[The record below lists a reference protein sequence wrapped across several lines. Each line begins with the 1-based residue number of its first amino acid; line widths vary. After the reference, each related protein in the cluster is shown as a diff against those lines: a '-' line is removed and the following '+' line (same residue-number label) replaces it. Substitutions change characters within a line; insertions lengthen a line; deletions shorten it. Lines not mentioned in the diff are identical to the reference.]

1 MTDPIA
7 AHQYPVNIEDEM
19 KRSYMDYAMSVII
32 GRALPDARDGL
43 KPAHRRV
50 LYGMKTM
57 GLTPTRG
64 YRKCAKIVG
73 EVMGNFHP
81 HGDAS
86 IYDTLVRM
94 AQNFNMR
101 YPLVDGQG
109 NYGSV
114 DGDPPA
120 AMRYTEA
127 RLEALADDMQA
138 DLDKETV
145 DFAPNYDETT
155 EEPTVLPAPFPN
167 LLVNGAAGIAVGMAT
182 NVPPHNLHEVVDG
195 CIWLIEHTHLGST
208 PGDDVDDVDAAA
220 AAADVAR
227 VGPADEA
234 GLKTG
239 TTPPAGLGDVA
250 RVTPAGEAGLKTG
263 TTTPAGL
270 GDVVRD
276 FSPADEAGLKTGTT
290 TPAGL
295 GDVVRDFSPARGHS
309 RAEKLKHLIELIP
322 GPDFP
327 TGGFIIGRGG
337 IAQAYATGRGSI
349 MMRARTSIESNKKG
363 DKVSILVTEIPYQ
376 VNKKSLIE
384 RIADLVREKTI
395 EGISDLRDES
405 DREGMRIVI
414 ELKRGEVPEVILNNL
429 YKHTPLQ
436 SSFGII
442 MLAIVGGR
450 PKVLNL
456 LELVET
462 FVEFRREVVRRRT
475 EFELRKAE
483 ARYHILEGL
492 KIALD
497 QLDAVITLI
506 RGSKTPPEARDG
518 LIANFRLSRV
528 QAQAI
533 LDMQLQRLTGLER
546 QKILDELA
554 ELLETIERLRAI
566 LASERLLMQ
575 IIVDE
580 LRAVKTKY
588 GDSRRTEIIEGESSA
603 LSVEDLIAEED
614 MAITVTNTGYIKR
627 TAIST
632 YRNQRR
638 GGKGRIG
645 MRTRDE
651 DFVSHLFVAST
662 HAYIMIF
669 SDRGR
674 AYWLKV
680 HEVPDVGP
688 GGKGKAIANLVSMKD
703 GERIAA
709 MLAVKEF
716 ETDKVVVMGTRKGEV
731 KKTSLS
737 GFSNPRAGGI
747 NAMDV
752 EEGDAVIAVQVTDG
766 KGGIFIGTGNGMA
779 IRFEET
785 EVRPK
790 SRSAGGVRGITLR
803 DNDYVVA
810 MEAVRPTGT
819 LLTVTERGYGK
830 RTELEEYTVQSRGG
844 IGLINISTSARNGKV
859 VGIAY
864 VEEGDEV
871 LLITQQGMIIRTP
884 AKDVS
889 LIGRGT
895 QGVRLIE
902 MEGEDKVVS
911 VVRLVEKE
919 EEE

>member
-1 MTDPIA
+1 MADLVPQ
-7 AHQYPVNIEDEM
+7 HHPVNIEDEM

-57 GLTPTRG
+57 GLSPGRA

-86 IYDTLVRM
+86 IYDTLVRL
-94 AQNFNMR
+94 AQDFNMR

-109 NYGSV
+109 NFGSV

-127 RLEALADDMQA
+127 RLQALGDDMMT
-138 DLDKETV
+138 DLDNETV
-145 DFAPNYDETT
+145 DFVPNYDETT

-167 LLVNGAAGIAVGMAT
+167 LLVNGSAGIAVGMAT
-182 NVPPHNLHEVVDG
+182 NVPPHNLREVVEG
-195 CIWLIEHTHLGST
+195 CIWLIEQTHLQ
-208 PGDDVDDVDAAA
+208 PAR
-220 AAADVAR
+220 DVAQD
-227 VGPADEA
+227 VGPAM
-234 GLKTG
+234 T
-239 TTPPAGLGDVA
+239 
-250 RVTPAGEAGLKTG
+250 
-263 TTTPAGL
+263 
-270 GDVVRD
+270 
-276 FSPADEAGLKTGTT
+276 
-290 TPAGL
+290 
-295 GDVVRDFSPARGHS
+295 RG
-309 RAEKLKHLIELIP
+309 EKLKQLIKLIP

-327 TGGFIIGRGG
+327 TAGYIIGRAG
-337 IAQAYATGRGSI
+337 IVQAHTTGRGSI
-349 MMRARTSIESNKKG
+349 LMRARSTIETNKKG
-363 DKVSILVTEIPYQ
+363 DRISIVISEIPYQ
-376 VNKKSLIE
+376 VNKKNLLE

-414 ELKRGEVPEVILNNL
+414 ELKRGEVPDVILNNL

-436 SSFGII
+436 TSFGVI

-475 EFELRKAE
+475 EYELKKAE

-497 QLDAVITLI
+497 RLDEVIKLI
-506 RGSKTPPEARDG
+506 RGSKTPPEAREG
-518 LIANFRLSRV
+518 LMASFSLTQI

-554 ELLETIERLRAI
+554 ELLKTIERLRAI

-580 LRAVKTKY
+580 LKEVRTRY
-588 GDSRRTEIIEGESSA
+588 GDDRRTQIIDESGEISI
-603 LSVEDLIAEED
+603 EDLIAEED
-614 MAITVTNTGYIKR
+614 MAISVTNTGYIKR

-632 YRNQRR
+632 YRSQRR

-680 HEVPDVGP
+680 HEIPDVGP
-688 GGKGKAIANLVSMKD
+688 GGKGKSIANLVSMD
-703 GERIAA
+703 EGEKIAA

-716 ETDKVVVMGTRKGEV
+716 EENKFIVMGTRKGVV
-731 KKTSLS
+731 KKTALS
-737 GFSNPRAGGI
+737 AFSNPRAGGI
-747 NAMDV
+747 IAMGV
-752 EEGDAVIAVQVTDG
+752 EDGDAVITVQVTDG
-766 KGGIFIGTGNGMA
+766 SGEIFIGTRNGMA
-779 IRFEET
+779 IRFHESDIRAMGRT
-785 EVRPK
+785 
-790 SRSAGGVRGITLR
+790 AYGVRGITLR
-803 DNDYVVA
+803 DDDLVVA
-810 MEAVRPTGT
+810 MEVVRPGGT

-830 RTELEEYTVQSRGG
+830 RTEIEEYRVQSRGG
-844 IGLINISTSARNGKV
+844 VGIINISTSDRNGIV
-859 VGIAY
+859 VGVAY
-864 VEEGDEV
+864 VQEGDEM
-871 LLITQQGMIIRTP
+871 LLITQQGMILRMQTN
-884 AKDVS
+884 DVRA
-889 LIGRGT
+889 IGRAT
-895 QGVRLIE
+895 QGVRLIDIE
-902 MEGEDKVVS
+902 EGDKVVS
-911 VVRLVEKE
+911 VAKLVEKE
-919 EEE
+919 DEEPNT

>member
-1 MTDPIA
+1 MADLVPQQ
-7 AHQYPVNIEDEM
+7 HPVNIEDEM

-32 GRALPDARDGL
+32 GRALPDVRDGL

-57 GLTPTRG
+57 GLSATRG

-73 EVMGNFHP
+73 EVMGNYHP

-94 AQNFNMR
+94 AQDFNMR

-109 NYGSV
+109 NFGSV

-127 RLEALADDMQA
+127 RLRALSDEMQT

-155 EEPTVLPAPFPN
+155 EEPTVLPTPFPN
-167 LLVNGAAGIAVGMAT
+167 LLVNGSAGIAVGMAT
-182 NVPPHNLHEVVDG
+182 NVPPHNLREVIDG
-195 CIWLIEHTHLGST
+195 CIWLIENTQLA
-208 PGDDVDDVDAAA
+208 DAEDAAA
-220 AAADVAR
+220 LSS
-227 VGPADEA
+227 G
-234 GLKTG
+234 
-239 TTPPAGLGDVA
+239 
-250 RVTPAGEAGLKTG
+250 
-263 TTTPAGL
+263 
-270 GDVVRD
+270 
-276 FSPADEAGLKTGTT
+276 
-290 TPAGL
+290 
-295 GDVVRDFSPARGHS
+295 
-309 RAEKLKHLIELIP
+309 EKLKQLIRLIP

-327 TGGFIIGRGG
+327 TAGYIIGRGG
-337 IAQAYATGRGSI
+337 IVQAYTTGRGSVL
-349 MMRARTSIESNKKG
+349 MRARSVIETNRKG
-363 DKVSILVTEIPYQ
+363 DRMSIVFTEIPYQ
-376 VNKKSLIE
+376 VNKKNLLE
-384 RIADLVREKTI
+384 RIAELVREKTI

-405 DREGMRIVI
+405 DREGMRIVV
-414 ELKRGEVPEVILNNL
+414 ELRRGEVPEVILNNL

-456 LELVET
+456 LQLVES

-475 EFELRKAE
+475 EFELKKAE

-497 QLDAVITLI
+497 HLDEVIKLI
-506 RGSKTPPEARDG
+506 RGSKTVPEAREG
-518 LIANFRLSRV
+518 LMSGFGLTQV

-554 ELLETIERLRAI
+554 ELLKTIERLRAI

-575 IIVDE
+575 IIVAE
-580 LRAVKTKY
+580 LKDVRTKY
-588 GDSRRTEIIEGESSA
+588 GDARRTEILEGESGEINI
-603 LSVEDLIAEED
+603 EDLIAEED
-614 MAITVTNTGYIKR
+614 MAISVSNTGYIKR
-627 TAIST
+627 TAITT
-632 YRNQRR
+632 YRSQRR

-651 DFVSHLFVAST
+651 DFVSYLFVAST

-680 HEVPDVGP
+680 HEIPDVGP
-688 GGKGKAIANLVSMKD
+688 GGKGKSIANLVSMEE

-709 MLAVKEF
+709 LLAVKEF
-716 ETDKVVVMGTRKGEV
+716 DDAHFVVMGTRKGVV
-731 KKTSLS
+731 KKTALS
-737 GFSNPRAGGI
+737 AFSNPRAGGI
-747 NAMDV
+747 IAMGV
-752 EEGDAVIAVQVTDG
+752 EEGDAVIAVQLTDG
-766 KGGIFIGTGNGMA
+766 NGEIFIGTRDGMA
-779 IRFEET
+779 IRFPET
-785 EVRPK
+785 DVRPMG
-790 SRSAGGVRGITLR
+790 RAAYGVRGIALR
-803 DNDYVVA
+803 DEDYVVA
-810 MEAVRPTGT
+810 MEVVRPGGT

-830 RTELEEYTVQSRGG
+830 RTEIEEYRVQSRGG
-844 IGLINISTSARNGKV
+844 VGIINIATTERNGQV
-859 VGIAY
+859 VGVAY
-864 VEEGDEV
+864 VQDGDEL
-871 LLITQQGMIIRTP
+871 LLITQQGMILRTQ
-884 AKDVS
+884 ANDVRA
-889 LIGRGT
+889 IGRAT
-895 QGVRLIE
+895 QGVKLIDIE
-902 MEGEDKVVS
+902 ADDKVVS
-911 VVRLVEKE
+911 IARLVEKE
-919 EEE
+919 EGGETGGI

>member
-1 MTDPIA
+1 MSEFA
-7 AHQYPVNIEDEM
+7 ASQHPVNIEDEM

-50 LYGMKTM
+50 IYGMKTM
-57 GLTPTRG
+57 GLSATRG

-86 IYDTLVRM
+86 IYDTLVRL
-94 AQNFNMR
+94 AQDFNMR
-101 YPLVDGQG
+101 YPIVDGQG
-109 NYGSV
+109 NFGSI

-127 RLEALADDMQA
+127 RLEALADDMMT

-167 LLVNGAAGIAVGMAT
+167 LLVNGSAGIAVGMAT
-182 NVPPHNLHEVVDG
+182 NVPPHNLREVVDG
-195 CIWLIEHTHLGST
+195 CVWLIQNTYLKDS
-208 PGDDVDDVDAAA
+208 
-220 AAADVAR
+220 
-227 VGPADEA
+227 DE
-234 GLKTG
+234 
-239 TTPPAGLGDVA
+239 V
-250 RVTPAGEAGLKTG
+250 VTRNDKIKSL
-263 TTTPAGL
+263 L
-270 GDVVRD
+270 N
-276 FSPADEAGLKTGTT
+276 
-290 TPAGL
+290 
-295 GDVVRDFSPARGHS
+295 
-309 RAEKLKHLIELIP
+309 LIP

-327 TGGFIIGRGG
+327 TAGYIVGRAG
-337 IAQAYATGRGSI
+337 IVQAYTTGRGAI
-349 MMRARTSIESNKKG
+349 LMRARSVVETNRKGDRTSIVFS
-363 DKVSILVTEIPYQ
+363 EIPYQ
-376 VNKKSLIE
+376 VNKAKLIE

-405 DREGMRIVI
+405 DREGMRIVV

-450 PKVLNL
+450 PKVMSL
-456 LELVET
+456 LELVES
-462 FVEFRREVVRRRT
+462 FVEFRREIVRRRT
-475 EFELRKAE
+475 EFDLRKAE

-492 KIALD
+492 RIAID
-497 QLDAVITLI
+497 HLDAVIALI
-506 RGSKTPPEARDG
+506 RAAKTVPEARDG
-518 LIANFRLSRV
+518 LMTQFSLSQI

-554 ELLETIERLRAI
+554 ELLKTIERLRAI

-580 LRAVKTKY
+580 LKEVRAKY
-588 GDSRRTEIIEGESSA
+588 GDERRTEILEGESGEINI
-603 LSVEDLIAEED
+603 EDLIAEED

-651 DFVSHLFVAST
+651 DFVGHLFVAST

-680 HEVPDVGP
+680 HEIPDVGP
-688 GGKGKAIANLVSMKD
+688 GGKGKSIANLVSMEE
-703 GERIAA
+703 GEKIAA

-716 ETDKVVVMGTRKGEV
+716 EDDKFVVMGTRHGV
-731 KKTSLS
+731 IKKTALS
-737 GFSNPRAGGI
+737 AFSNPRAGGI
-747 NAMDV
+747 IAMGV
-752 EEGDAVIAVQVTDG
+752 EEGDSVITVLVSDG
-766 KGGIFIGTGNGMA
+766 KGEIFIGTRNGMA
-779 IRFEET
+779 IRFPEDD
-785 EVRPK
+785 VRPMG
-790 SRSAGGVRGITLR
+790 RTAYGVRGITLR
-803 DNDYVVA
+803 DDDVVVA
-810 MEAVRPTGT
+810 MEVVQPVGT

-830 RTELEEYTVQSRGG
+830 RTDMEEYRLQSRGG
-844 IGLINISTSARNGKV
+844 VGVINISTSARNGQV
-859 VGIAY
+859 VGVSY

-871 LLITQQGMIIRTP
+871 LLITQQGMIIRMPTN
-884 AKDVS
+884 DVRA
-889 LIGRGT
+889 IGRAT

-902 MEGEDKVVS
+902 IEGEDKVVS
-911 VVRLVEKE
+911 VARLVEKDESGE
-919 EEE
+919 EGPRPS

>member
-1 MTDPIA
+1 MSEFA
-7 AHQYPVNIEDEM
+7 ASQHPVNIEDEM

-50 LYGMKTM
+50 IYGMKTM
-57 GLTPTRG
+57 GLSATRG

-94 AQNFNMR
+94 AQDFNMR
-101 YPLVDGQG
+101 YPIVDGQG
-109 NYGSV
+109 NFGSI

-127 RLEALADDMQA
+127 RLESLADDMMT

-145 DFAPNYDETT
+145 DFVPNYDETT

-167 LLVNGAAGIAVGMAT
+167 LLVNGSAGIAVGMAT
-182 NVPPHNLHEVVDG
+182 NVPPHNLREVIDG
-195 CIWLIEHTHLGST
+195 CIWLIENTHLK
-208 PGDDVDDVDAAA
+208 
-220 AAADVAR
+220 AD
-227 VGPADEA
+227 
-234 GLKTG
+234 K
-239 TTPPAGLGDVA
+239 
-250 RVTPAGEAGLKTG
+250 
-263 TTTPAGL
+263 
-270 GDVVRD
+270 DVVVTRND
-276 FSPADEAGLKTGTT
+276 KIKSL
-290 TPAGL
+290 L
-295 GDVVRDFSPARGHS
+295 S
-309 RAEKLKHLIELIP
+309 LIP

-327 TGGFIIGRGG
+327 TAGYIVGRAG
-337 IAQAYATGRGSI
+337 AVQAYTTGRGAI
-349 MMRARTSIESNKKG
+349 MMRARSAIEANKKG
-363 DKVSILVTEIPYQ
+363 DRTSIVFTEIPYQ
-376 VNKKSLIE
+376 VNKAKLIE

-450 PKVLNL
+450 PKVMNL

-462 FVEFRREVVRRRT
+462 FVEFRREIVRRRT
-475 EFELRKAE
+475 EFDLRKAE

-492 KIALD
+492 RIAID
-497 QLDAVITLI
+497 HLDAVISLI
-506 RGSKTPPEARDG
+506 RAAKTVPEARDG
-518 LIANFRLSRV
+518 LMTQFSLSQI

-554 ELLETIERLRAI
+554 ELLQTIERLRAI

-575 IIVDE
+575 MIVDE
-580 LRAVKTKY
+580 LKEVQTKY
-588 GDSRRTEIIEGESSA
+588 GDERRTEILDGESGEINI
-603 LSVEDLIAEED
+603 EDLIAEED
-614 MAITVTNTGYIKR
+614 MAITVTHTGYIKR

-680 HEVPDVGP
+680 HEIPDVGP
-688 GGKGKAIANLVSMKD
+688 GGKGKSIANLVSMEE
-703 GERIAA
+703 GEKIAA

-716 ETDKVVVMGTRKGEV
+716 EDDKYVVMGTRLGV
-731 KKTSLS
+731 IKKTALS
-737 GFSNPRAGGI
+737 AFSNPRAGGI
-747 NAMDV
+747 IAMGV
-752 EEGDAVIAVQVTDG
+752 EQSDSVITVLVSEG
-766 KGGIFIGTGNGMA
+766 KGEIFIGTRHGMA
-779 IRFEET
+779 IRFPEDD
-785 EVRPK
+785 VRPMG
-790 SRSAGGVRGITLR
+790 RTAYGVRGITLR
-803 DNDYVVA
+803 DDDVVVA
-810 MEAVRPTGT
+810 MEVVRPVGT

-830 RTELEEYTVQSRGG
+830 RTEMDEYRVQSRGG
-844 IGLINISTSARNGKV
+844 VGVINISTSTRNGQV
-859 VGIAY
+859 VGVSY

-871 LLITQQGMIIRTP
+871 LLITQQGMIIRMPTN
-884 AKDVS
+884 DVRA
-889 LIGRGT
+889 IGRAT

-902 MEGEDKVVS
+902 IEGEDKVVS
-911 VVRLVEKE
+911 VARLVEKDDNPE
-919 EEE
+919 EGARPA

>member
-1 MTDPIA
+1 MADLVP
-7 AHQYPVNIEDEM
+7 QLLPVNIEDEM

-32 GRALPDARDGL
+32 GRALPDIRDGL

-57 GLTPTRG
+57 GLSPTRG

-81 HGDAS
+81 HGDQS

-94 AQNFNMR
+94 AQDFNMR

-109 NYGSV
+109 NSGSM
-114 DGDPPA
+114 DADPPA

-127 RLEALADDMQA
+127 RLQALGDDMMT

-145 DFAPNYDETT
+145 DFVPNYDETT
-155 EEPTVLPAPFPN
+155 EEPTVLPTPFPN
-167 LLVNGAAGIAVGMAT
+167 LLVNGSAGIAVGMAT
-182 NVPPHNLHEVVDG
+182 NVPPHNLREVVDG
-195 CIWLIEHTHLGST
+195 CIWLIENTHLASAE
-208 PGDDVDDVDAAA
+208 DAAT
-220 AAADVAR
+220 V
-227 VGPADEA
+227 
-234 GLKTG
+234 
-239 TTPPAGLGDVA
+239 
-250 RVTPAGEAGLKTG
+250 
-263 TTTPAGL
+263 
-270 GDVVRD
+270 
-276 FSPADEAGLKTGTT
+276 S
-290 TPAGL
+290 
-295 GDVVRDFSPARGHS
+295 RG
-309 RAEKLKHLIELIP
+309 EKLKPLLRLIP

-327 TGGFIIGRGG
+327 TAGYIVGRQGII
-337 IAQAYATGRGSI
+337 QAYTTGRGSI
-349 MMRARTSIESNKKG
+349 MMRARTTIETNKKG
-363 DKVSILVTEIPYQ
+363 DRTSLIVTEIPYQ
-376 VNKKSLIE
+376 VNKAKLIE
-384 RIADLVREKTI
+384 RIAELVREKTI

-414 ELKRGEVPEVILNNL
+414 ELKRGEVPDVILNNL

-450 PKVLNL
+450 PKVMDL

-492 KIALD
+492 RIALD
-497 QLDAVITLI
+497 HLDAVITLI
-506 RGSKTPPEARDG
+506 RGSTTVPEARDG
-518 LIANFRLSRV
+518 LIAQFGLSQR
-528 QAQAI
+528 QSQAI

-546 QKILDELA
+546 QKILDEIA
-554 ELLETIERLRAI
+554 ELLKTIERLRAI
-566 LASERLLMQ
+566 LASEPLLMQ
-575 IIVDE
+575 MIVEE
-580 LRAVKTKY
+580 LRQIRTKY
-588 GDSRRTEIIEGESSA
+588 GDDRRTEIIDAESGE
-603 LSVEDLIAEED
+603 LSIEDLIAEED

-680 HEVPDVGP
+680 HEIPDVGP
-688 GGKGKAIANLVSMKD
+688 GGKGKSIANLVSMED

-716 ETDKVVVMGTRKGEV
+716 EDDKFIVMGTRRGIV
-731 KKTSLS
+731 KKTALS
-737 GFSNPRAGGI
+737 AFSNPRAGGI
-747 NAMDV
+747 IAMGV

-766 KGGIFIGTGNGMA
+766 TGEVFIGTRYGMA
-779 IRFEET
+779 IRFPET
-785 EVRPK
+785 DVRPVG
-790 SRSAGGVRGITLR
+790 RTAYGVRGISLR
-803 DNDYVVA
+803 GEDYVVA
-810 MEAVRPTGT
+810 MEVVKPGGT
-819 LLTVTERGYGK
+819 LLTVTERGFGK
-830 RTELEEYTVQSRGG
+830 RTEIDEYRVQSRGG
-844 IGLINISTSARNGKV
+844 VGIINIATTTRNGLV
-859 VGIAY
+859 VGVAY
-864 VEEGDEV
+864 VQQGDE
-871 LLITQQGMIIRTP
+871 LLLMTQQGMILRMPTD
-884 AKDVS
+884 DVRA
-889 LIGRGT
+889 IGRAT
-895 QGVRLIE
+895 QGVTLINI
-902 MEGEDKVVS
+902 EGDDKVVS
-911 VVRLVEKE
+911 IARLVEKE
-919 EEE
+919 EDDKNGESEPPPDEPVP

>member
-1 MTDPIA
+1 MSDLAPA
-7 AHQYPVNIEDEM
+7 QQPVNIEDEM

-57 GLTPTRG
+57 GLSSTRG

-86 IYDTLVRM
+86 IYDTLVRL
-94 AQNFNMR
+94 AQDFNMR

-109 NYGSV
+109 NFGSI

-120 AMRYTEA
+120 AMRYTES
-127 RLEALADDMQA
+127 RLEALADDMMA
-138 DLDKETV
+138 DLDNETV
-145 DFAPNYDETT
+145 DFTPNYDETT

-167 LLVNGAAGIAVGMAT
+167 LLVNGSAGIAVGMAT
-182 NVPPHNLHEVVDG
+182 NVPPHNLREVVDG
-195 CIWLIEHTHLGST
+195 CIWLIENDHLRAESAG
-208 PGDDVDDVDAAA
+208 DAAEDRA
-220 AAADVAR
+220 
-227 VGPADEA
+227 
-234 GLKTG
+234 
-239 TTPPAGLGDVA
+239 
-250 RVTPAGEAGLKTG
+250 VTRGEKI
-263 TTTPAGL
+263 
-270 GDVVRD
+270 
-276 FSPADEAGLKTGTT
+276 
-290 TPAGL
+290 
-295 GDVVRDFSPARGHS
+295 
-309 RAEKLKHLIELIP
+309 KHLIKLIP

-327 TGGFIIGRGG
+327 TGGYIVGRVG
-337 IAQAYATGRGSI
+337 AVQAFTTGRGAI
-349 MMRARTSIESNKKG
+349 LMRARTSVETNKKG
-363 DKVSILVTEIPYQ
+363 DKVSIVVTEIPYQ
-376 VNKKSLIE
+376 VNKAKLIE

-414 ELKRGEVPEVILNNL
+414 ELKRGEVAEVVLNNL

-450 PKVLNL
+450 PKVLSL
-456 LELVET
+456 LELIES
-462 FVEFRREVVRRRT
+462 FVDFRREVVRRRT

-483 ARYHILEGL
+483 ARYHVLEGL

-497 QLDAVITLI
+497 HLDAVISLI
-506 RGSKTPPEARDG
+506 RAAKTVPDAREG
-518 LIANFRLSRV
+518 LMTQFGLSQI

-554 ELLETIERLRAI
+554 ELLKTIERLRAI

-575 IIVDE
+575 IIVGE
-580 LRAVKTKY
+580 LKDVREKY
-588 GDSRRTEIIEGESSA
+588 GDDRRTEIIEGESGE

-614 MAITVTNTGYIKR
+614 MAITVSNTGYIKR

-651 DFVSHLFVAST
+651 DFVNHLFVAST

-680 HEVPDVGP
+680 HEIPDVGP
-688 GGKGKAIANLVSMKD
+688 GGKGKSIANLVSMEE
-703 GERIAA
+703 GEKIAA
-709 MLAVKEF
+709 TIAVKEF
-716 ETDKVVVMGTRKGEV
+716 PDDRFVVMGTRKGVV
-731 KKTSLS
+731 KKTALS
-737 GFSNPRAGGI
+737 AFSNPRAGGI
-747 NAMDV
+747 IAMGV
-752 EEGDAVIAVQVTDG
+752 EDGDSVIAAQVTEG
-766 KGGIFIGTGNGMA
+766 TGEVFIGTRHGMA
-779 IRFEET
+779 IRFEESD
-785 EVRPK
+785 VRPMG
-790 SRSAGGVRGITLR
+790 RSAYGVRGISLR
-803 DNDYVVA
+803 DDDYVVA
-810 MEAVRPTGT
+810 MEVVKAGGT
-819 LLTVTERGYGK
+819 LLTVTERGFGK
-830 RTELEEYTVQSRGG
+830 RTEIDEYRVQSRGG
-844 IGLINISTSARNGKV
+844 VGIINIATTAKNGLV
-859 VGIAY
+859 VGVAY
-864 VEEGDEV
+864 VQDGDEL
-871 LLITQQGMIIRTP
+871 LLITQQGMIIRMPTN
-884 AKDVS
+884 DVRA
-889 LIGRGT
+889 IGRAT
-895 QGVRLIE
+895 QGVTLISVD
-902 MEGEDKVVS
+902 GDDKVVS
-911 VVRLVEKE
+911 IAKLAEKDE
-919 EEE
+919 EPEA